1 MELETLEI
9 FIEANTEKIQA
20 QLEPLMPYFDKV
32 FGNIERI
39 TGQSVNRT
47 EKKMDVGDGVNNIN
61 KQFEQ
66 MQKMYEKNL
75 EMMEKITSSS
85 TANIEKGL
93 TKGFQQSRK
102 TVGKEVDA
110 LVKDIN
116 AKMGRAKAEQEKLA
130 FLQAQRQDASSKGDT
145 KNVVKYDG
153 QVARAQ
159 EMMNKYQ
166 SQAKS
171 MADSIKQEF
180 KSLPTSLEAM
190 SKEMQKNESVIESQ
204 KAKVREL
211 TALYETQA
219 KKVSKLSQ
227 PQLAKLYEK
236 HGDTFAPGYQ
246 KEVKQAGFKF
256 EDTKSSRKTNADI
269 IKANKEIQ
277 KLISKNDALQRSYS
291 EAEDRS
297 RSLRSA
303 VKGLNTELGKS
314 SMVTGNA
321 AMGMK
326 KVGKGADG
334 SKGLFSK
341 FGGVFNRTSN
351 NIAHGSRRM
360 TTGMSGFTHRLSQM
374 VKQAFVFSVI
384 YKGLQL
390 VSRGLGAA
398 LMSNDEFSNS
408 LNQIKVN
415 LLTAFYPIYTFVL
428 PAINAMMRALA
439 SVTGQ
444 IAHFTAGLFGTTYT
458 AAKQG
463 ASGLYQNIQAMNDS
477 GNSADKNREKVKKL
491 QRSLMGFD
499 EINRIGLDDKNDDKL
514 DNKNQGVNFNTPIPA
529 MPDWIGKA
537 NSILR
542 DFFKPFQ
549 DSWAK
554 HGQTV
559 IKAWK
564 YALGEIIGLVQSIGK
579 SFMDVWTN
587 GTGEQFISNMLILL
601 STMLNLVGDITKGFR
616 LAWDEN
622 ERGTKL
628 IQSLFNAFSGI
639 LELTNELTESFRGAW
654 EENQVGVS
662 IFANL
667 LEILTNVN
675 DTVTNLATGFKEA
688 WAEGEVGQSIFST
701 LLTFVDSMLE
711 TLNKMTEATAKW
723 AKKLDFTPLLKSIDG
738 LLKSIEPLTRNVFD
752 GIGWFYENILL
763 PLAGFTITEVIP
775 NFFDLL
781 SGAID
786 VVNSVIEALKPLGKW
801 LWDSFLQPMAE
812 WTGGVVV
819 DSLEGIG
826 NGLKDISD
834 WIDDNQDAVQAMAT
848 TIGLFFGAWEITKLL
863 SFIQISGGVVAA
875 LQAITAATIGATT
888 AKIAD
893 KIETVAL
900 TALYAKDFVI
910 GLATGTAELIKQAAQ
925 FAIITGL
932 KIADTAAQIGMTAA
946 TVAWNVVAGI
956 AAGVTSVLA
965 GAVAL
970 LTSPITL
977 TVAAI
982 GGLIAV
988 GVLLYKNWDEI
999 IAKATELGGW
1009 IGEKWDGV
1017 KSVTKETWD
1026 NVKSKTT
1033 EVWDNVST
1041 KVKTKTT
1048 EAWTNTKDK
1057 WEGIKKSTTDNFE
1070 EVRRWTVDKWDKVKD
1085 KVSTAASNAKTNAST
1100 AWDNM
1105 KTNVSTYNET
1115 IKTNTD
1121 KAFNAVVGWATG
1133 LGGRIKSGID
1143 SGVDKVKKGAK
1154 ALATGFHEFP
1164 LKAVNAI
1171 KNGVAWVLEKVG
1183 AGKNKLGDNYPA
1195 PNYAQGTGY
1204 HPGGMALVNDGYG
1217 ANYREAYQLPNGQQ
1231 GIFPNQRNLMVDLP
1245 AGSSVLSGPR
1255 TASMMSG
1262 MPNYAGGIGKWIKKK
1277 WDNVKEFTGDVWDY
1291 MSNPSKL
1298 VEAGI
1303 QRTLSLKNAIEPAL
1317 SISQGAIATSMD
1329 AATSF
1334 VKNKMEELFDS
1345 GDADTSVSGN
1355 PDMMGAMSYLADIA
1369 SDVMK
1374 KFPGMRV
1381 SSGYRHGDPYSHG
1394 KRQAIDIAYGANMN
1408 GSSQYF
1414 EPANYAFNKFR
1425 DKVAYVITQ
1434 GKVKDRVGISGQP
1447 ATSQWVHWPDN
1458 DHYDHLH
1465 INGSIAQ
1472 GQGGGGSPKG
1482 SGIERWRTSVI
1493 RSLNMNGLPA
1503 NSAYINAWMRQIQT
1517 ESGGNPKAIGGN
1529 DGLADGNAMGLL
1541 QTKPGTFNAN
1551 KHKGFNDIFNG
1562 FHNMLAAMR
1571 YASRRYGSSGMLG
1584 VIGHG
1589 HGYAQGTPYLPED
1602 QLAMIH
1608 KGEMIVPADFNPYNN
1623 MADYQTLQIPELFR
1637 EEMKPVEYTYTPD
1650 KRDIGGGMNGATEGI
1665 VNAVMMALS
1674 MRDDN
1679 NQQQGTAEIILHV
1692 DQGVLGKVA
1701 INEINKIT
1709 KQQGVTPI
1717 IQ

>member
-47 EKKMDVGDGVNNIN
+47 EKQMDVGDGVNNIN

-85 TANIEKGL
+85 TANVEKGL

-153 QVARAQ
+153 QIARAQ
-159 EMMNKYQ
+159 EMMDKYQ
-166 SQAKS
+166 GSAIA
-171 MADSIKQEF
+171 MANTIKKEF
-180 KSLPTSLEAM
+180 KTLPGLMDSM
-190 SKEMQKNESVIESQ
+190 SDEMQKNESVIESQ

-227 PQLAKLYEK
+227 GQLSNLYQK
-236 HGDTFAPGYQ
+236 YGNTFDPNYQ

-256 EDTKSSRKTNADI
+256 EDTKSSKKTNAEI
-269 IKANKEIQ
+269 TKYNKEIQ
-277 KLISKNDALQRSYS
+277 KLISKNDALQQSYS
-291 EAEDRS
+291 QAEDRTKQ
-297 RSLRSA
+297 LRSA
-303 VKGLNTELGKS
+303 VKGLNTELGQS
-314 SMVTGNA
+314 SIATGNA
-321 AMGMK
+321 ALGMK
-326 KVGKGADG
+326 KVGKGADD

-341 FGGVFNRTSN
+341 FGGLFNRTSN

-360 TTGMSGFTHRLSQM
+360 TTGISGFNRRLGQM

-390 VSRGLGAA
+390 ISRGLGAA
-398 LMSNDEFSNS
+398 LMSNNEFSNS

-444 IAHFTAGLFGTTYT
+444 IAHFTASLFGTTYT

-463 ASGLYQNIQAMNDS
+463 AQGLYQNIQAMNDS
-477 GNSADKNREKVKKL
+477 GNAADKNREKVKKL

-499 EINRIGLDDKNDDKL
+499 EINRIGLDDKDDDKL

-554 HGQTV
+554 HGKTV

-564 YALGEIIGLVQSIGK
+564 YALGEIIGLAQSIGK

-639 LELTNELTESFRGAW
+639 LELTNELTESFRDAW

-738 LLKSIEPLTRNVFD
+738 LLKSIEPLTKNVFD

-812 WTGGVVV
+812 WTGGVIV
-819 DSLEGIG
+819 DVLG
-826 NGLKDISD
+826 NVADGLKGISD
-834 WIDDNQDAVQAMAT
+834 WIDDNQ
-848 TIGLFFGAWEITKLL
+848 
-863 SFIQISGGVVAA
+863 S
-875 LQAITAATIGATT
+875 
-888 AKIAD
+888 
-893 KIETVAL
+893 KIETL
-900 TALYAKDFVI
+900 
-910 GLATGTAELIKQAAQ
+910 
-925 FAIITGL
+925 AIIVGSFAAAWGLVNGAMAIWNIVGGIGTGV
-932 KIADTAAQIGMTAA
+932 TAALAGA
-946 TVAWNVVAGI
+946 TSI
-956 AAGVTSVLA
+956 LA
-965 GAVAL
+965 GAVAI

-977 TVAAI
+977 VVAAI

-999 IAKATELGGW
+999 ISKATELGGW

-1017 KSVTKETWD
+1017 KTATKETWN
-1026 NVKSKTT
+1026 NVKEKTKET
-1033 EVWDNVST
+1033 WDNVST
-1041 KVKTKTT
+1041 KVKTKTG
-1048 EAWTNTKDK
+1048 EAWTGVKDK
-1057 WEGIKKSTTDNFE
+1057 WEGIKKSTGDNFE
-1070 EVRRWTVDKWDKVKD
+1070 TVRSWTVDKWDKVKD
-1085 KVSTAASNAKTNAST
+1085 KVTNASSNARTNASNAWST
-1100 AWDNM
+1100 M
-1105 KTNVSTYNET
+1105 KTNISGYNDT
-1115 IKTNTD
+1115 IKTNTE
-1121 KAFNAVVGWATG
+1121 KAFNSVIGWAKD
-1133 LGGRIKSGID
+1133 LGGNIGKKLTAGFEA
-1143 SGVDKVKKGAK
+1143 VKKGAK
-1154 ALATGFHEFP
+1154 KIGKGIYEFP
-1164 LKAVNAI
+1164 LKAINGMI
-1171 KNGVAWVLEKVG
+1171 DGVAWVLKAVG
-1183 AGKNKLGDNYPA
+1183 AKETAKSMEKYTFE
-1195 PNYAQGTGY
+1195 YAQGTGY

-1217 ANYREAYQLPNGQQ
+1217 SAFREAYRLPNGQT
-1231 GIFPNQRNLMVDLP
+1231 GLFPNQRNLMVDLP

-1255 TASMMSG
+1255 TASMYG
-1262 MPNYAGGIGKWIKKK
+1262 DMPAYAGGVGKWFKEK
-1277 WDNVKEFTGDVWDY
+1277 WEGVKEFTGDVWDY
-1291 MSNPSKL
+1291 ASNPGKLLEVGISKY
-1298 VEAGI
+1298 
-1303 QRTLSLKNAIEPAL
+1303 TDLKGALEPAL
-1317 SISQGAIATSMD
+1317 SISQGAISTSMG

-1334 VKNKMEELFDS
+1334 VKNAMDS
-1345 GDADTSVSGN
+1345 FFESSGGDADTSANG
-1355 PDMMGAMSYLADIA
+1355 MMGVMSYLSSIA
-1369 SDVMK
+1369 SDVMS
-1374 KFPGMRV
+1374 KFPGMV
-1381 SSGYRHGDPYSHG
+1381 ATSGYRHGDPYSHG
-1394 KRQAIDIAYGANMN
+1394 KRQAIDIAYPSNMN
-1408 GSSQYF
+1408 GSSSYF
-1414 EPANYAFNKFR
+1414 APADYAFNKFR

-1434 GKVKDRVGISGQP
+1434 GMVRDRSGMSGTGSSGQ
-1447 ATSQWVHWPDN
+1447 WKRWPDN

-1472 GQGGGGSPKG
+1472 GQGGGPKAG
-1482 SGIERWRTSVI
+1482 SGVQRWRSTVAEALYRTGQYST
-1493 RSLNMNGLPA
+1493 A
-1503 NSAYINAWMRQIQT
+1503 NIDRTLYQMQT
-1517 ESGGNPKAIGGN
+1517 ESGGNPNAIN
-1529 DGLADGNAMGLL
+1529 LWDSNAMAGIPSKGLM
-1541 QTKPGTFNAN
+1541 QVIDPTFNAYAKSPYN
-1551 KHKGFNDIFNG
+1551 KNIWDPLSNI
-1562 FHNMLAAMR
+1562 MASVR
-1571 YASRRYGSSGMLG
+1571 YSIARYGSLANAYRG
-1584 VIGHG
+1584 V
-1589 HGYAQGTPYLPED
+1589 GYAQGTPYLPED

-1623 MADYQTLQIPELFR
+1623 MADYQTLQMPELFR
-1637 EEMKPVEYTYTPD
+1637 ENSKPVNYTYTPEP
-1650 KRDIGGGMNGATEGI
+1650 KDIGGGMSGATEGI
-1665 VNAVMMALS
+1665 VNAVMMALN
-1674 MRDDN
+1674 MRDNTPQQVGDIHVTVEVDGKEMTKVVIDEHN
-1679 NQQQGTAEIILHV
+1679 KEVRNQ
-1692 DQGVLGKVA
+1692 GKSPLL
-1701 INEINKIT
+1701 I
-1709 KQQGVTPI
+1709 
-1717 IQ
+1717 

>member
-20 QLEPLMPYFDKV
+20 QLEPLMPYFEKV

-39 TGQSVNRT
+39 TGQSVNKT
-47 EKKMDVGDGVNNIN
+47 EKKMDVGDGVNNMS

-75 EMMEKITSSS
+75 EMMERITSSS
-85 TANIEKGL
+85 TTNINKGL

-180 KSLPTSLEAM
+180 KTLPASLEAM
-190 SKEMQKNESVIESQ
+190 SKEMQKNESVIEGQ

-211 TALYETQA
+211 TALYEQQA
-219 KKVSKLSQ
+219 KKISKLSSG
-227 PQLAKLYEK
+227 QLTNLYEK
-236 HGDTFAPGYQ
+236 YGSTYDPGYQ

-256 EDTKSSRKTNADI
+256 EDTKSSKKTGAEI
-269 IKANKEIQ
+269 TKYNKEIQ
-277 KLISKNDALQRSYS
+277 KLISKNDALQQSYS
-291 EAEDRS
+291 QAEDRTKQ
-297 RSLRSA
+297 LRSA

-326 KVGKGADG
+326 KFGKGADD

-360 TTGMSGFTHRLSQM
+360 NTGIAGFNHRLGQM

-390 VSRGLGAA
+390 VSRGLGSA

-444 IAHFTAGLFGTTYT
+444 IAHFTASLFGTTYT

-499 EINRIGLDDKNDDKL
+499 EINRIGLDDKDDDKL
-514 DNKNQGVNFNTPIPA
+514 DDQNKGVNFNTPIPA
-529 MPDWIGKA
+529 MPDWINKA
-537 NSILR
+537 NSVLR

-564 YALGEIIGLVQSIGK
+564 YALGEIVGLAQSIGK

-587 GTGEQFISNMLILL
+587 GTGEQFISNILILVANL
-601 STMLNLVGDITKGFR
+601 LGLVGDVAKAFKN
-616 LAWDEN
+616 AWDEN

-628 IQSLFNAFSGI
+628 IQSLFDMWNAFLG
-639 LELTNELTESFRGAW
+639 LTNEIVKSFRDAW
-654 EENQVGVS
+654 NENKLGES
-662 IFANL
+662 ILGNI
-667 LEILTNVN
+667 LEIF
-675 DTVTNLATGFKEA
+675 TNLIRAVGELGKGLKNAWKENETGTSILKTILGFFDDILGVLNDASKHTKE
-688 WAEGEVGQSIFST
+688 
-701 LLTFVDSMLE
+701 
-711 TLNKMTEATAKW
+711 W
-723 AKKLDFTPLLKSIDG
+723 AKELDFTPLLKSIDK
-738 LLKSIEPLTRNVFD
+738 LLKPIKEISKDVFEVL
-752 GIGWFYENILL
+752 GWAYDNILL
-763 PLAGFTITEVIP
+763 PLAKLVIEDVLPVFFNLLGNALSIVGSVLKTVKPLFVWLLDKLIKPLVDFTLGAVSDWLTFLGKFGDALE
-775 NFFDLL
+775 DLL
-781 SGAID
+781 TIDINSFGD
-786 VVNSVIEALKPLGKW
+786 VVEQFKQFGKDIWEGLKEGLT
-801 LWDSFLQPMAE
+801 SF
-812 WTGGVVV
+812 G
-819 DSLEGIG
+819 EGIG
-826 NGLKDISD
+826 TFIKESMFDPIVNWFKKLFGIHSPSTIFFDFGTFLMQGLINGIKS
-834 WIDDNQDAVQAMAT
+834 
-848 TIGLFFGAWEITKLL
+848 LL
-863 SFIQISGGVVAA
+863 SRPVDLVKKLWDDMS
-875 LQAITAATIGATT
+875 
-888 AKIAD
+888 
-893 KIETVAL
+893 
-900 TALYAKDFVI
+900 
-910 GLATGTAELIKQAAQ
+910 
-925 FAIITGL
+925 
-932 KIADTAAQIGMTAA
+932 
-946 TVAWNVVAGI
+946 
-956 AAGVTSVLA
+956 
-965 GAVAL
+965 GAV
-970 LTSPITL
+970 
-977 TVAAI
+977 
-982 GGLIAV
+982 
-988 GVLLYKNWDEI
+988 
-999 IAKATELGGW
+999 
-1009 IGEKWDGV
+1009 
-1017 KSVTKETWD
+1017 VTKGSVIWD
-1026 NVKSKTT
+1026 SSKK
-1033 EVWDNVST
+1033 VWDDVST
-1041 KVKTKTT
+1041 KVKTKAT

-1057 WEGIKKSTTDNFE
+1057 WENIKKNTGDNFE
-1070 EVRRWTVDKWDKVKD
+1070 TVRSWTADKWDKVKD
-1085 KVSTAASNAKTNAST
+1085 KVTTASSNAKTNT
-1100 AWDNM
+1100 TNAWINM
-1105 KTNVSTYNET
+1105 KDNVSTYNET

-1133 LGGRIKSGID
+1133 LGGRIKGGID
-1143 SGVDKVKKGAK
+1143 SGIDKVKEGAK

-1217 ANYREAYQLPNGQQ
+1217 SNFREAYQLPNGET
-1231 GIFPNQRNLMVDLP
+1231 GLFPNKRNLMVNLP

-1255 TASMMSG
+1255 TASMYG
-1262 MPNYAGGIGKWIKKK
+1262 NVPAYAGGVGKWFSEK
-1277 WDNVKEFTGDVWDY
+1277 WNGFKEWTGDVWDY
-1291 MSNPSKL
+1291 VSNPGKL
-1298 VEAGI
+1298 VEVGI
-1303 QRTLSLKNAIEPAL
+1303 SQFADLKGALEPSL
-1317 SISQGAIATSMD
+1317 SIAQGAIGTSMS

-1334 VKNKMEELFDS
+1334 VKNAMESFFDG
-1345 GDADTSVSGN
+1345 GDADTSTSGL
-1355 PDMMGAMSYLADIA
+1355 MGVMSYLSNIA
-1369 SDVMK
+1369 SDVMS
-1374 KFPGMRV
+1374 KFPGMV
-1381 SSGYRHGDPYSHG
+1381 ATSGYRHGDPYSHG
-1394 KRQAIDIAYGANMN
+1394 KRQAIDIAYPSNMN
-1408 GSSQYF
+1408 GSAAYF
-1414 EPANYAFNKFR
+1414 KPANYAFEKFR

-1434 GKVKDRVGISGQP
+1434 GRVRDRSGMSGTGSSGQ
-1447 ATSQWVHWPDN
+1447 WRGWPDN

-1472 GQGGGGSPKG
+1472 GQGGGPKAG
-1482 SGIERWRTSVI
+1482 SGVQRWRSTVAEALYRTGQYST
-1493 RSLNMNGLPA
+1493 A
-1503 NSAYINAWMRQIQT
+1503 NIDRTLYQMQT
-1517 ESGGNPKAIGGN
+1517 ESGGNPNAIN
-1529 DGLADGNAMGLL
+1529 LWDSNAMAGIPSKGLM
-1541 QTKPGTFNAN
+1541 QVIDPTFNAYAKSPYN
-1551 KHKGFNDIFNG
+1551 KNIWDPLSNI
-1562 FHNMLAAMR
+1562 MASVR
-1571 YASRRYGSSGMLG
+1571 YSIARYGSLANAYRG
-1584 VIGHG
+1584 V
-1589 HGYAQGTPYLPED
+1589 GYAQGTPYLPED
-1602 QLAMIH
+1602 QIAMIH

-1623 MADYQTLQIPELFR
+1623 MADYQTLQMPELFR
-1637 EEMKPVEYTYTPD
+1637 EEAKPVNYAYTSD
-1650 KRDIGGGMNGATEGI
+1650 NKDVGGGMNGATEGI
-1665 VNAVMMALS
+1665 VNAVMMALN
-1674 MRDDN
+1674 MRDTTP
-1679 NQQQGTAEIILHV
+1679 QQGGDTKIV
-1692 DQGVLGKVA
+1692 VQMPDGKVLLDVVA
-1701 INEINKIT
+1701 DEHNKFTDRQNYSPFKI
-1709 KQQGVTPI
+1709 
-1717 IQ
+1717 

>member
-9 FIEANTEKIQA
+9 FIEANTEKFEQQMA
-20 QLEPLMPYFDKV
+20 KV
-32 FGNIERI
+32 APFAERVMGNLERI
-39 TGQSVNRT
+39 MGTSINNT
-47 EKKMDVGDGVNNIN
+47 EKNMDVGDGVNNMN

-66 MQKMYEKNL
+66 ITKMMQKQTD
-75 EMMEKITSSS
+75 MMEKITSSS

-116 AKMGRAKAEQEKLA
+116 NKMGRAKAEQEKLA

-153 QVARAQ
+153 QIARAQ
-159 EMMNKYQ
+159 EMMDKYQ
-166 SQAKS
+166 GSAIA
-171 MADSIKQEF
+171 MANTIKKEF
-180 KSLPTSLEAM
+180 KTLPGLMDSM
-190 SKEMQKNESVIESQ
+190 SDEMQKNESIIESQ
-204 KAKVREL
+204 KAKVKEL
-211 TALYETQA
+211 TAVYEQQA

-236 HGDTFAPGYQ
+236 HGDTFSPGYQ
-246 KEVKQAGFKF
+246 KEVKQGGFKF
-256 EDTKSSRKTNADI
+256 EDTKSSKKTNAEI
-269 IKANKEIQ
+269 TKYNKEIQ
-277 KLISKNDALQRSYS
+277 KLISKNDALQQSYS
-291 EAEDRS
+291 QAEDRTKQ
-297 RSLRSA
+297 LRSA
-303 VKGLNTELGKS
+303 VKGLNTELGQS
-314 SMVTGNA
+314 SIATGNA
-321 AMGMK
+321 ALGMK
-326 KVGKGADG
+326 KVGKGADD

-360 TTGMSGFTHRLSQM
+360 TTGISGFGHRLSQM
-374 VKQAFVFSVI
+374 IKQAFIFSVI
-384 YKGLQL
+384 YKGLNM
-390 VSRGLGAA
+390 VTKGLGSA
-398 LMSNDEFSNS
+398 LMANDEFSSS

-415 LLTAFYPIYTFVL
+415 LLTAFYPIYTFIL
-428 PAINAMMRALA
+428 PAINALMRALTV
-439 SVTGQ
+439 VTGQ
-444 IAHFTAGLFGTTYT
+444 IAHFTASLFGTTYT

-463 ASGLYQNIQAMNDS
+463 AQGLYQNIQAMNDS

-499 EINRIGLDDKNDDKL
+499 EINRIGLDDKDDDKL
-514 DNKNQGVNFNTPIPA
+514 DDKNSGINFNTPIPD

-564 YALGEIIGLVQSIGK
+564 YALGEIIGLAQSIGK

-639 LELTNELTESFRGAW
+639 LELTNELTESFRDAW

-675 DTVTNLATGFKEA
+675 DTVTNLSTGFKEA

-711 TLNKMTEATAKW
+711 ALNKMTEATAKW

-752 GIGWFYENILL
+752 GIGWFYENVLL

-965 GAVAL
+965 GAVAI

-977 TVAAI
+977 VVAAI

-1017 KSVTKETWD
+1017 KTATKETWD
-1026 NVKSKTT
+1026 NVKTKTT

-1105 KTNVSTYNET
+1105 KTNVSTYNEI

-1133 LGGRIKSGID
+1133 LGGRIKGGID
-1143 SGVDKVKKGAK
+1143 SGISKIKEGAK

-1171 KNGVAWVLEKVG
+1171 KNGVAWVLDKVG
-1183 AGKNKLGDNYPA
+1183 AGKNKLGDDYPA

-1217 ANYREAYQLPNGQQ
+1217 SNFREAYQLPNGQT
-1231 GIFPNQRNLMVDLP
+1231 GLFPNQRNLMVDLP

-1255 TASMMSG
+1255 TASMYGST
-1262 MPNYAGGIGKWIKKK
+1262 PAYAGGIGKWFNEK
-1277 WDNVKEFTGDVWDY
+1277 WENFKEWTGDVWDY
-1291 MSNPSKL
+1291 MSHPSKL
-1298 VEAGI
+1298 VEVGI
-1303 QRTLSLKNAIEPAL
+1303 SKFANLRGALEPSL
-1317 SISQGAIATSMD
+1317 SIAQGSIGTSMD

-1334 VKNKMEELFDS
+1334 VKSTMESLFDS
-1345 GDADTSVSGN
+1345 GGDADTSTSGT
-1355 PDMMGAMSYLADIA
+1355 MGVMSYLANIA
-1369 SDVMK
+1369 RDVISK
-1374 KFPGMRV
+1374 YPGMRV
-1381 SSGYRHGDPYSHG
+1381 TSGYRHGDPYSHG
-1394 KRQAIDIAYGANMN
+1394 KRQAIDIAYPSNMN
-1408 GSSQYF
+1408 GSSEYF
-1414 EPANYAFNKFR
+1414 KSANYAFEKFR

-1434 GKVKDRVGISGQP
+1434 GRVRDRSGMSGTGSSGQ
-1447 ATSQWVHWPDN
+1447 WRGWPDN

-1472 GQGGGGSPKG
+1472 GQGGGPKAG
-1482 SGIERWRTSVI
+1482 SGVQRWRSTVAEALYRTGQYST
-1493 RSLNMNGLPA
+1493 A
-1503 NSAYINAWMRQIQT
+1503 NIDRTLYQMQT
-1517 ESGGNPKAIGGN
+1517 ESGGNPNAIN
-1529 DGLADGNAMGLL
+1529 LWDSNAMAGIPSKGLM
-1541 QTKPGTFNAN
+1541 QVIDPTFNAYAKSPYN
-1551 KHKGFNDIFNG
+1551 KNIWDPLSNI
-1562 FHNMLAAMR
+1562 MASVR
-1571 YASRRYGSSGMLG
+1571 YSIARYGSLANAYRG
-1584 VIGHG
+1584 V
-1589 HGYAQGTPYLPED
+1589 GYAQGTPYLPED

-1637 EEMKPVEYTYTPD
+1637 EEVKPVNYTYTPD

-1674 MRDDN
+1674 MRDSTP
-1679 NQQQGTAEIILHV
+1679 QQGGDINVTLEV
-1692 DQGVLGKVA
+1692 DGSNMANVVVK
-1701 INEINKIT
+1701 EINKRT
-1709 KQQGVTPI
+1709 RQQGSNPI
-1717 IQ
+1717 LF